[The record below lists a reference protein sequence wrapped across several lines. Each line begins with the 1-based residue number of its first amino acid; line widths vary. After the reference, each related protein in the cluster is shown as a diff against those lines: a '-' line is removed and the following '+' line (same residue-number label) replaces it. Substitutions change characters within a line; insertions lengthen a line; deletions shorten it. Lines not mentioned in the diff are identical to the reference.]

1 MRRASIAGWL
11 SLALLGSTLQLA
23 TAAVAQA
30 VDEILPGE
38 SARVVAAPGGR
49 VNVRSAPVIEAGN
62 VSGQVEADGLVT
74 IQGAQ
79 RRGSYVWYQVTTAA
93 ELTGW
98 IRGDLLE
105 PQDRDLPATVEA
117 PAPAPEALPT
127 PAAPVVTDDW
137 SRYIPTLLQ
146 PIDACL
152 RSLSLQPV
160 ILTRV
165 FQVEPDMV
173 GVRLRDPSG
182 RRWECL
188 ITRDGNY
195 PIRLDPLGDRIR
207 PMPGDGD
214 PLFIRAPGVAPSDPC
229 LRTEEMADPASGAL
243 LGWRAYKTC

>member
-11 SLALLGSTLQLA
+11 SLALLGSTLS
-23 TAAVAQA
+23 TAAVAQT

-38 SARVVAAPGGR
+38 SARVVAAPGSR
-49 VNVRSAPVIEAGN
+49 VNVRSSPTIDPGN
-62 VSGQVEADGLVT
+62 VSGQVDAEGLVT
-74 IQGAQ
+74 VQGAQ
-79 RRGSYVWYQVTTAA
+79 RRGRYVWYQVTTAA

-105 PQDRDLPATVEA
+105 PLDRNLPATA
-117 PAPAPEALPT
+117 PAPAALPA
-127 PAAPVVTDDW
+127 PAPPAVTDDW
-137 SRYIPTLLQ
+137 TRYVPTLLQ

-160 ILTRV
+160 TLTRV

-188 ITRDGNY
+188 ITRNGNY
-195 PIRLDPLGDRIR
+195 PIRLDPLGDRVR

-214 PLFIRAPGVAPSDPC
+214 PLFIRAPGEAPSDSC
-229 LRTEEMADPASGAL
+229 LRTEEMTDPTSGML